1 MAFNGSGHH
10 SDAEGA
16 ATQHPV
22 GWPSPMRD
30 VSIVSVRRVSYTR
43 PRLQRGPTPART
55 EGPHLHEAGGG
66 VQRAEPVAPP
76 APGAHGA
83 LEEAFDALF
92 RSLEPVLGF
101 GRTGRHDFL
110 GLLGLLGLVNLRPGR
125 CYLEGASGPLR
136 GAALM
141 FLGREPDGEPVNRL
155 EAQCRALARCL
166 GVEIQVVEE
175 TLCEWQKRRKQ
186 RMVIG

>member
-1 MAFNGSGHH
+1 VPVSTAWVARSYVSWASNGLN
-10 SDAEGA
+10 
-16 ATQHPV
+16 
-22 GWPSPMRD
+22 
-30 VSIVSVRRVSYTR
+30 
-43 PRLQRGPTPART
+43 RLL
-55 EGPHLHEAGGG
+55 GPHD
-66 VQRAEPVAPP
+66 AP
-76 APGAHGA
+76 
-83 LEEAFDALF
+83 EKAFDALF

-110 GLLGLLGLVNLRPGR
+110 RLLGLLGLTDLRPGR
-125 CYLEGASGPLR
+125 CYLKGASGPLR

-141 FLGREPDGEPVNRL
+141 FLGREPDGESIDRL
-155 EAQCRALARCL
+155 EARCRGLANCL